1 MKTAI
6 EEKKLANQIY
16 QTTLKNL
23 ANDVLTYNSY
33 MYSMLPKS
41 ELDLMFIVDCTGSM
55 GSWITAVKNEIFAI
69 VKQIKQ
75 QFKTS
80 CIRLCFCGYRDIQ
93 DAKIRFSIFPF
104 STNWRQFKK
113 FVSGVSAAGGGDE
126 PEDVFGGF
134 KSSLE
139 QDWASGARYAVF
151 IADAPAHGKDYNDCG
166 SGDNYPNGDPSGED
180 LEHFMQI
187 FAQKKIKLYSAR
199 INSSTDK
206 MMKKLSQEYQKYA
219 GVEIQQGELGN
230 SVKEFGKFIVK
241 TALETLIKNQEEEG
255 VQQIDTS
262 KLYYK
267 VVYNMLNNIQFNKSN
282 FDFKI
287 KYDEIMAINKSFRD
301 QDGARDEETEIN
313 EYQVKNQKSSSLF
326 SLQGI
331 KDKLESLILNDDK
344 ASSSTCVQANR
355 YDFSIQKDSDYQ
367 NIVRWDKP
375 LHICKT
381 KKEVNLSIEG
391 IPFAKGN
398 TNYVFKLKEDREER
412 VGKIPIKVKR
422 SQKDDLEYYINLNKD
437 IIIAQQIYEKEKF
450 VDFCIYE
457 VEINNKKLFF
467 SSQPFQKDLNNYN
480 KFASFQEIGYDSD
493 GINKQFVGHQ
503 SYQRTY
509 GYYMIANY
517 YQSPNNS
524 KIFKPLVYSLDP
536 KVLLTLQNQSYLG
549 IFKYFINHTCTEKC
563 TQENDLID
571 LEDFT
576 DPEKLNFKLPEPI
589 E

>member
-1 MKTAI
+1 MKTAF

-23 ANDVLTYNSY
+23 ANDVVTYNSY

-55 GSWITAVKNEIFAI
+55 GSWIAAVKNEIFAI

-126 PEDVFGGF
+126 PEDVFGGL

-139 QDWASGARYAVF
+139 QNWASGARYAVF
-151 IADAPAHGKDYNDCG
+151 IADAPAHGKDYNNCG
-166 SGDNYPNGDPSGED
+166 GGDNYPNGDPSGED

-206 MMKKLSQEYQKYA
+206 MMGKLSKEYQKHS

-267 VVYNMLNNIQFNKSN
+267 VVQSMLSNIHFNKSN
-282 FDFKI
+282 FDFKQ
-287 KYDEIMAINKSFRD
+287 KYDEIMTANKALRD
-301 QDGARDEETEIN
+301 QNGARDEDIEIN
-313 EYQVKNQKSSSLF
+313 EFQVKNEKQNSLL

-331 KDKLESLILNDDK
+331 KDKVQSLISKSDQT
-344 ASSSTCVQANR
+344 SSSVKAIR
-355 YDFSIQKDSDYQ
+355 YDFNIQKDSEYQ
-367 NIVRWDKP
+367 SIVRWDKP
-375 LHICKT
+375 LLVNKT
-381 KKEVNLSIEG
+381 KKEVNITIEENS
-391 IPFAKGN
+391 FAKGT
-398 TNYVFKLKEDREER
+398 TNYVFKLKEGQEQR
-412 VGKIPIKVKR
+412 VGKIPIKIKR
-422 SQKDDLEYYINLNKD
+422 SQKDDLDYYINLNKD

-450 VDFCIYE
+450 VNFCIYE
-457 VEINNKKLFF
+457 VEINDKKLIL
-467 SSQPFQKDLNNYN
+467 SSQPFQQGLNNYD
-480 KFASFQEIGYDSD
+480 KFASFQEVGYDSD
-493 GINKQFVGHQ
+493 GINKQFIGHQ

-509 GYYMIANY
+509 GNYMIANFC
-517 YQSPNNS
+517 QSPNSNQ
-524 KIFKPLVYSLDP
+524 IYKPLVYSLDP
-536 KVLLTLQNQSYLG
+536 QVLPNLQNQSYLG

-589 E
+589 EE